1 MWHMFSQPRLQ
12 RLFPKEMERMFQL
25 MLKRS
30 KIRGPLLPGE
40 FLCRTYILNAL
51 DDSLYDIFSSFK
63 TARELWESLDNK
75 YKTEVACSK
84 KFVIG
89 KFLNYKMVNAKSVF
103 KQVEELQVIVHELD
117 EEGMGLNSNFLVG
130 SVIEKLPPSWKDF
143 KVYLKHLTEDMNF
156 EQLVLKL
163 PVEEDHRRSERADAT
178 SMEPTANMVG
188 GSPSKA
194 KFQKNKGKNDVA
206 KPTLATAAK
215 KPLAP

>member
-117 EEGMGLNSNFLVG
+117 EE
-130 SVIEKLPPSWKDF
+130 
-143 KVYLKHLTEDMNF
+143 
-156 EQLVLKL
+156 
-163 PVEEDHRRSERADAT
+163 EDHRRSERADAT

>member
-117 EEGMGLNSNFLVG
+117 EEEVKGLMLLLWSQLLTWLEGVHQRPSFR
-130 SVIEKLPPSWKDF
+130 KTRARMMLP
-143 KVYLKHLTEDMNF
+143 N
-156 EQLVLKL
+156 QLLL
-163 PVEEDHRRSERADAT
+163 LLQRSHSPHKRT
-178 SMEPTANMVG
+178 R
-188 GSPSKA
+188 PSKSHKLEVVGCA
-194 KFQKNKGKNDVA
+194 ANQGIEQKSVA
-206 KPTLATAAK
+206 SRKIKEVEVLEVPTT
-215 KPLAP
+215 